1 MPEENKNKQSFIQS
15 KLFAVLVSIIA
26 TAIVMV
32 IIGILILPVIAASGE
47 NGANDGE
54 DENLDT
60 TLAINKLDY
69 DPTGKS
75 GYNITFVFNQDVVKE
90 NEIGKKK
97 DVQYFKFKPEIP
109 ENGVFVWESS
119 YRLTFKPNSALLP
132 STKYEA
138 VMNKSAFSSWKG
150 DITNKTK
157 YEIETVRFKV
167 ASVSGNTIKDLEDRN
182 TLQYKYN
189 IFFNLPVLPDDVKEN
204 TKILL
209 DNNEIGYEIDKES
222 IPEGSKAVSQ
232 ISLITDKFER
242 TDDVQYL
249 YLTIS
254 KELKG
259 LNCELGLESD
269 FKETTR
275 IDKKENLNIY
285 DIAVYSR
292 SDDKQYIKLSLNHQV
307 DVDQIKPYLSVS
319 PDVDFKL
326 SGGNYYL
333 DIDADFEIGSI
344 YTITLS
350 KGYEAIYGA
359 TVKETIT
366 REVYVGD
373 VEPNIDLEYPTLDF
387 TAPGIYL
394 PKEKTQQISLNTINV
409 DKVEV
414 DVYRIFA
421 NNVVYFLQDAY
432 YDYDYYWDSS
442 YRVGKKLYSE
452 DIDVKNSPNM
462 RIYTDVNLSKVLSEN
477 EKGIYRL
484 KVRDTDD
491 RWRKTSKWLI
501 ATDLG
506 IVAKKSGKDLM
517 VWVNSLKN
525 LNPVPGTKITLYS
538 YTNQPIV
545 QGETDN
551 NGVFTFRNLDAKL
564 QDFNPFAIVAETED
578 DFSFIK
584 LNETKNSTVDFDTGG
599 SYMPDS
605 GIEAFLYMDRNIFRP
620 GDKAN
625 LVSVVRSTNQTDVE
639 PMPVKLKIKN
649 PKNQVLHE
657 LVGNLDSEAVAE
669 FNFDIPTYSITGY
682 YNAELI
688 MGEDKVIGRY
698 SFQVEDFIPATIKVD
713 VNLDKDSYKPGEQIK
728 ATVNGMSLFGPPA
741 ANKKVQAKYTLS
753 STSLS
758 VPEYRSYTF
767 GDYNNKSF
775 SSYTNSLGEFKLNS
789 EGNYEYTINIDSNMT
804 PPSILKA
811 TVQASV
817 FDTGGR
823 AVTQRASTNIYPYD
837 YYVGVK
843 RLSDYYVQTNMPVPF
858 EYVILNKDGEEV
870 EIDQINVKVEKAYYV
885 NILKKDSDGK
895 LRYVSEKRQDIVQ
908 ELTLNK
914 DAMDE
919 PYRYIAKDNGSYT
932 VTFTVPEDNSST
944 SIKFYAYGWGGD
956 SFSLSDPDK
965 LLLELDKESYNVG
978 DKAKVIVKSPFAG
991 KLLLTV
997 ERDRV
1002 LFNTIV
1008 ELENNTADIPLNI
1021 AKEFGPNAYISG
1033 TIIRSIDYVEPFTPV
1048 RAFGIVPLK
1057 VDNPSTNIEVTA
1069 NAPEKM
1075 EPNNPIKIE
1084 LSLKNTKLDS
1094 TRVTVAA
1101 VDEGILQLTN
1111 YQNPDPHGFFY
1122 RKRALEMETFDLY
1135 NFIIPDE
1142 EKVKLLYSN
1151 PGGAEGKSAADY
1163 MQKTQTKR
1171 VKPTS
1176 LWSGIKK
1183 LDSQG
1188 KVTVELDV
1196 PEFNGTLRIMAVAVD
1211 DNAYGSAST
1220 QTLVRAPIVLNPT
1233 FPRFLAMGD
1242 KYVIPVGVNNF
1253 TGKDGEFTVKLSDNG
1268 FVDYE
1273 NPTQKVFVRADKE
1286 EIIYFNVTSKK
1297 KVGDVYFTL
1306 TGEGNGKTVEKKVE
1320 MPQRSYRT
1328 LMSDVKSG
1336 SVKAGSPVNLN
1347 KIAEGWIPEAT
1358 EYNLMVSS
1366 LPTVK
1371 FANSLKYLLRY
1382 PHGCC
1387 EQTTSKVLPLL
1398 YFNDL
1403 VSSAEPKLVKDK
1415 SAAFFV
1421 ERGIR
1426 KLEAMQ
1432 LNDGSIAYWPNG
1444 NYSND
1449 WSSIYACHFLIEAK
1463 KAGYQVSEN
1472 VIRNLIKWLKNLV
1485 NSAYVSNY
1493 SDYDHGVHY
1502 NDLGRKAYAHYVLAL
1517 AGEPQLGGMFY
1528 IKNNLL
1534 GDLSIQARY
1543 LLMGALALSGQT
1555 DLGKELMVQKYEVPD
1570 VEKQTG
1576 GNFNSTVR
1584 TLAIMLNVL
1593 AEVDSN
1599 NPMIPSIIKD
1609 IEERAYLGRWYTTQ
1623 ETAFALLALGKVFS
1637 KKENENYTVKITDNR
1652 LGQLGTYSTGE
1663 KPLNIE
1669 LGEDSDVTL
1678 SLDGN
1683 GEAYY
1688 TLTIFGIPDKDVE
1701 PYDKGILIRR
1711 TYLDANEKPVNL
1723 SDVKVGQLIVA
1734 KVRIRANKSMDNVA
1748 IVDLLPAGLEI
1759 ENPRLD
1765 STESIPWAVSSYSSQ
1780 YMDMRDDR
1788 LLLYSGVGDY
1798 DRTFYY
1804 TVRAVTEGEF
1814 NIPMIMA
1821 EAMYNPDYSSIS
1833 SGGKLIINK

>member
-1 MPEENKNKQSFIQS
+1 MPEENKKKQSFIQS

-26 TAIVMV
+26 TAVVMI
-32 IIGILILPVIAASGE
+32 IIGILVLPMLATSSE
-47 NGANDGE
+47 NDTKE
-54 DENLDT
+54 TVEKTPDT

-90 NEIGKKK
+90 SEIGKTKN
-97 DVQYFKFKPEIP
+97 VEYFKFKPEIP
-109 ENGVFVWESS
+109 EGGVFVWESS
-119 YRLTFKPNSALLP
+119 YRLTFKPNSVLQP
-132 STKYEA
+132 STSYQA
-138 VMNKSAFSSWKG
+138 IMNKSAFNSWKG
-150 DITNKTK
+150 EITNKTK

-167 ASVSGNTIKDLEDRN
+167 ASVSGNTIKDLEDKN
-182 TLQYKYN
+182 NIQYKYN
-189 IFFNLPVLPDDVKEN
+189 IFFNLPVLPEDIN
-204 TKILL
+204 THTKVLL
-209 DNNEIGYEIDKES
+209 DNNEISYEIDKDS

-232 ISLITDKFER
+232 ISLVTSKFER
-242 TDDVQYL
+242 TDKVQYL
-249 YLTIS
+249 YLMIS
-254 KELKG
+254 KKLKG

-269 FKETTR
+269 YKETTR
-275 IDKKENLNIY
+275 INKKENLNIY

-292 SDDKQYIKLSLNHQV
+292 STDNQYIKLSLNHQV
-307 DVDQIKPYLSVS
+307 DVDQIKPYISIS
-319 PDVDFKL
+319 PDLDFKL

-333 DIDADFEIGSI
+333 DIDADYDIGNT

-359 TVKETIT
+359 TVKETVT
-366 REVYVGD
+366 REVYVGN

-394 PKEKTQQISLNTINV
+394 PKEKTQEISLNTINV
-409 DKVEV
+409 DEVEV
-414 DVYRIFA
+414 DVYRIYA

-432 YDYDYYWDSS
+432 YDYDYYWDSN
-442 YRVGKKLYSE
+442 YRIGKQIHTSKV
-452 DIDVKNSPNM
+452 DVKNSPNM
-462 RIYTDVNLSKVLSEN
+462 RIYTDINLSEFVNSD

-484 KVRDTDD
+484 KIRDTED

-525 LNPVPGTKITLYS
+525 LNPVPETKITLYS
-538 YTNQPIV
+538 YTNQVIAE
-545 QGETDN
+545 GETDN
-551 NGVFTFRNLDAKL
+551 NGIFTFYNLDSKL
-564 QDFNPFAIVAETED
+564 EEFNPFAIVAETKN
-578 DFSFIK
+578 DFSFLK
-584 LNETKNSTVDFDTGG
+584 LNETKNSTVDFDTSG

-605 GIEAFLYMDRNIFRP
+605 GIEAYLYMDRNIFRP

-625 LVSVVRSTNQTDVE
+625 LVSVVRSTNQKDVD
-639 PMPVKLKIKN
+639 PMPVKLKVRN
-649 PKNQVLHE
+649 PKYQVVHE
-657 LVGNLDSEAVAE
+657 LLGNLDSEAVAE
-669 FNFDIPTYSITGY
+669 FSFDIPTYSITGY

-713 VNLDKDSYKPGEQIK
+713 VTTDKDAYKPGEQIK

-741 ANKKVQAKYTLS
+741 ANKKVQARYTLS
-753 STSLS
+753 STSFNI
-758 VPEYRSYTF
+758 PEYRSYTF

-775 SSYTNSLGEFKLNS
+775 SSYSNSLGEFRLNE
-789 EGNYEYTINIDSNMT
+789 EGNYEYKINIDSSMT
-804 PPSILKA
+804 PPSMLKA
-811 TVQASV
+811 TIQASV

-823 AVTQRASTNIYPYD
+823 AVTNRASANIYPYD

-870 EIDQINVKVEKAYYV
+870 TLEEIKVKVEKRYYV

-895 LRYVSEKRQDIVQ
+895 LRYVSERRQEIVQ
-908 ELTLNK
+908 ELTL
-914 DAMDE
+914 DEEAMKE
-919 PYRYIAKDNGSYT
+919 PFRYIAKDNGSYT
-932 VTFTVPEDNSST
+932 VTFTVPDDNSST

-965 LLLELDKESYNVG
+965 ILLELDKESYNVG

-1008 ELENNTADIPLNI
+1008 ELEENTADISLNI
-1021 AKEFGPNAYISG
+1021 SEEFGPNAYISG
-1033 TIIRSIDYVEPFTPV
+1033 TLIRSIDYVEPFTPV
-1048 RAFGIVPLK
+1048 RAFGVVPLK
-1057 VDNPSTNIEVTA
+1057 VDNPATKIEVTA
-1069 NAPEKM
+1069 TAPEKM
-1075 EPNNPIKIE
+1075 EPKKPIKIE
-1084 LSLKNTKLDS
+1084 LSLKNSKLDS

-1122 RKRALEMETFDLY
+1122 RKRALEVETFDLY

-1151 PGGAEGKSAADY
+1151 PGGAESKSAEDY

-1183 LDSQG
+1183 LDAEG
-1188 KVTVELDV
+1188 KVTIELDV

-1211 DNAYGSAST
+1211 DNAYGSAIT
-1220 QTLVRAPIVLNPT
+1220 KTIVRAPIVLNPT

-1253 TGKDGEFTVKLSDNG
+1253 TGKDGEFTITLSDNG

-1273 NPTQKVFVRADKE
+1273 NATQKVFVQADKE
-1286 EIIYFNVTSKK
+1286 EIIYFNVTSKNK
-1297 KVGDVYFTL
+1297 IGDVYFTL
-1306 TGEGNGKTVEKKVE
+1306 TGKGNGKTVEKKVE

-1336 SVKAGSPVNLN
+1336 SVSSGSTVSLN
-1347 KIAEGWIPEAT
+1347 KVTEGWIPEAT
-1358 EYNLMVSS
+1358 DYSLMVSS

-1398 YFNDL
+1398 YFDDL
-1403 VSSAEPKLVKDK
+1403 ANSAEPKLVKNK
-1415 SAAFFV
+1415 SASYYV

-1426 KLEAMQ
+1426 KLESMQ
-1432 LNDGSIAYWPNG
+1432 LSDGSISYWPNG
-1444 NYSND
+1444 TYSND
-1449 WSSIYACHFLIEAK
+1449 WSSIYAAHFLIEAK
-1463 KAGYQVSEN
+1463 KAGHQVSEN
-1472 VIRNLIKWLKNLV
+1472 VIRNLVKWLKNLV

-1493 SDYDHGVHY
+1493 SNYDHGVHY
-1502 NDLGRKAYAHYVLAL
+1502 NDLGRKSYAHYVLAL
-1517 AGEPQLGGMFY
+1517 AGEPQLGGMYY

-1534 GDLSIQARY
+1534 GDLSYQARY

-1555 DLGKELMVQKYEVPD
+1555 DLGKELLAQKYEVPD

-1593 AEVDSN
+1593 AEVDIN
-1599 NPMIPSIIKD
+1599 NPMIPEIIKD
-1609 IEERAYLGRWYTTQ
+1609 IEDRAYLGRWYTTQ
-1623 ETAFALLALGKVFS
+1623 ETAFALLALGKVYS
-1637 KKENENYTVKITDNR
+1637 KRENDNYTVKITDTR
-1652 LGQLGTYSTGE
+1652 LGQLGTYSSGE
-1663 KPLNIE
+1663 KPLHLE
-1669 LGEDSDVTL
+1669 LGQDSDINLT
-1678 SLDGN
+1678 LDGS

-1688 TLTIFGIPDKDVE
+1688 TLTIFGIPSTDVE
-1701 PYDKGILIRR
+1701 PYDKGITIRR
-1711 TYLDANEKPVNL
+1711 TYLDANERPVNL
-1723 SDVKVGQLIVA
+1723 SDVKVGQLVVA
-1734 KVRIRANKSMDNVA
+1734 KVEIRGNKSLDNVA
-1748 IVDLLPAGLEI
+1748 IVDLLPAGFEI

-1765 STESIPWAVSSYSSQ
+1765 STETLPWAVSSYSSQ

-1788 LLLYSGVGDY
+1788 LLLYSGVSTY
-1798 DRTFYY
+1798 QRTFYY
-1804 TVRAVTEGEF
+1804 TIRAVTEGEF
-1814 NIPMIMA
+1814 KVPMIMA

-1833 SGGKLIINK
+1833 SGGKLVINK